1 MTAIYPE
8 ITFQHLQTLGD
19 SVRLCD
25 SEVLEGDLISLY
37 HYRQCDD
44 DSDSLLKQFRGIVF
58 ASSATGGED
67 TTKLIM
73 RGFPYT
79 PEFIVNQENDDSTN
93 STMVDTITRLFP
105 TSRFFESHEGT
116 IIRVFFHKKWFVS
129 THKRLDASASRWGSN
144 ESFEDIFRR
153 AIDVLGASS
162 DYNYDTFFN
171 RLDKAR
177 QYMFL
182 LRNTKENRIVSLAP
196 QGDKPAVY
204 HVGTYIN
211 GEFVVDDDIGV
222 VRPPEIKFENADH
235 LFRTVCSMDPLFY
248 QGVFACGDNGFY
260 KLINKIYHDLS
271 KVRGNE
277 PNLTKRYLEVRKS
290 QEDFGAFSFLYKDS
304 ATIFENVEKNLNK
317 IARNIHITYMKR
329 FISKQYAVVDPS
341 RYAVLKACHSQYLQN
356 RQPVTLEVVWNV
368 LNSESSDNL
377 YRMLMV

>member
-1 MTAIYPE
+1 
-8 ITFQHLQTLGD
+8 
-19 SVRLCD
+19 
-25 SEVLEGDLISLY
+25 
-37 HYRQCDD
+37 
-44 DSDSLLKQFRGIVF
+44 
-58 ASSATGGED
+58 
-67 TTKLIM
+67 
-73 RGFPYT
+73 
-79 PEFIVNQENDDSTN
+79 
-93 STMVDTITRLFP
+93 
-105 TSRFFESHEGT
+105 
-116 IIRVFFHKKWFVS
+116 
-129 THKRLDASASRWGSN
+129 
-144 ESFEDIFRR
+144 
-153 AIDVLGASS
+153 
-162 DYNYDTFFN
+162 
-171 RLDKAR
+171 
-177 QYMFL
+177 
-182 LRNTKENRIVSLAP
+182 
-196 QGDKPAVY
+196 
-204 HVGTYIN
+204 
-211 GEFVVDDDIGV
+211 
-222 VRPPEIKFENADH
+222 
-235 LFRTVCSMDPLFY
+235 MDPLFY